1 MSANVSNVQA
11 HINGQPATL
20 SELIPL
26 AFAGFAHFTAMQ
38 VRDRKVKGLDLHLDR
53 LRNASI
59 DFFGRAFP
67 DEQLLSYI
75 RTAIDEGPKDQSLTV
90 TIFSRNGE
98 FTAASMDGELAVLIR
113 TGAPSQGPTGP
124 LRLGT
129 VAHERPLAAIK
140 HVGESGKTFYL
151 HQAIRQGFD
160 DAAFVDSH
168 GHLSEATIWN
178 LVFWDGEAFI
188 WTQAEILQGTM
199 MSIIQRQL
207 DRLGI
212 PQRHE
217 VITTERLR
225 ELSGAAVMNSW
236 TPGIAVTAI
245 DSTAFAEATPFINLL
260 HNAYQAESA
269 NFI

>member
-59 DFFGRAFP
+59 DFFGKAFP

-98 FTAASMDGELAVLIR
+98 FTAANMDGELAVLLQVPPLK
-113 TGAPSQGPTGP
+113 AP
-124 LRLGT
+124 
-129 VAHERPLAAIK
+129 
-140 HVGESGKTFYL
+140 
-151 HQAIRQGFD
+151 QAR
-160 DAAFVDSH
+160 
-168 GHLSEATIWN
+168 
-178 LVFWDGEAFI
+178 
-188 WTQAEILQGTM
+188 
-199 MSIIQRQL
+199 
-207 DRLGI
+207 
-212 PQRHE
+212 
-217 VITTERLR
+217 
-225 ELSGAAVMNSW
+225 
-236 TPGIAVTAI
+236 
-245 DSTAFAEATPFINLL
+245 
-260 HNAYQAESA
+260 
-269 NFI
+269 

>member
-1 MSANVSNVQA
+1 M
-11 HINGQPATL
+11 
-20 SELIPL
+20 
-26 AFAGFAHFTAMQ
+26 
-38 VRDRKVKGLDLHLDR
+38 
-53 LRNASI
+53 
-59 DFFGRAFP
+59 
-67 DEQLLSYI
+67 
-75 RTAIDEGPKDQSLTV
+75 
-90 TIFSRNGE
+90 
-98 FTAASMDGELAVLIR
+98 
-113 TGAPSQGPTGP
+113 
-124 LRLGT
+124 
-129 VAHERPLAAIK
+129 AHERPLAAIK

-178 LVFWDGEAFI
+178 LVFWDGEAVI
-188 WTQAEILQGTM
+188 WPQAEILQGTM

-236 TPGIAVTAI
+236 TPGSPSRPLIQRLLQKQHRSSI
-245 DSTAFAEATPFINLL
+245 CSITPTKP
-260 HNAYQAESA
+260 ESA